1 MARIRVIFDNGDEGW
16 LEEMGNSMY
25 AYRGDN
31 PASGTVL
38 SADAGKLRVAEDFQG
53 ADGTLVLRAIG
64 RGYKVLGPRQP

>member
-31 PASGTVL
+31 PTAGTLLAS
-38 SADAGKLRVAEDFQG
+38 DAGKLRVADDSG
-53 ADGTLVLRAIG
+53 ADGSLVLRAID
-64 RGYKVLGPRQP
+64 RGYQVVGSQQT